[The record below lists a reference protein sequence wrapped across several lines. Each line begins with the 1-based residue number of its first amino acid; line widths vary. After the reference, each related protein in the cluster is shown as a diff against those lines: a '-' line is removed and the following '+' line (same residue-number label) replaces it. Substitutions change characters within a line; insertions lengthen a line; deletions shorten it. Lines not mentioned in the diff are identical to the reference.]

1 MSLNL
6 NEFAKDVHANADEHG
21 WWDEERSSG
30 EILALIHSEWSEALE
45 EYRDGR
51 PMVWHECVDDSVPE
65 IHICENCPQGLH
77 KVGGHSVQD
86 CMEYGKKPEGIA
98 VELLDGVIRIFDML
112 GAIDATMED
121 EETIDDMLSKM
132 PEGQEKDCECK
143 LPEFVTR
150 LHALTSEAY
159 FAENA
164 EEMVTILLTAVAMV
178 FCWSRKQGLDP
189 EKIML
194 EKHEYNKTRAYKH
207 GNKLC

>member
-65 IHICENCPQGLH
+65 IHICENCPQCLH

-86 CMEYGKKPEGIA
+86 CMEYGKNPKA
-98 VELLDGVIRIFDML
+98 SRSSCWT
-112 GAIDATMED
+112 A
-121 EETIDDMLSKM
+121 LS
-132 PEGQEKDCECK
+132 ESLIC
-143 LPEFVTR
+143 L
-150 LHALTSEAY
+150 A
-159 FAENA
+159 
-164 EEMVTILLTAVAMV
+164 LLTRRWRTRKLSTICCPRCRKVRKKTANAS
-178 FCWSRKQGLDP
+178 SRSLLRGFTP
-189 EKIML
+189 
-194 EKHEYNKTRAYKH
+194 
-207 GNKLC
+207 